1 ESTINFAN
9 IADYVY
15 DILLEYK
22 NINDDFEG
30 MTKFQVKFNINFEL
44 ICEVLIDAT
53 EQDRNLHISNSIVNA
68 VSNGDGYTYVYQSK
82 YNSKKQ
88 DYISFTYWSSITI
101 KIDFKNNI
109 VLINISYDLLHLQ
122 SEKVNVMKKIK
133 DYINNCIQQSVPEIY
148 QSIKD
153 QHIEGYEFLTIKQ

>member
-1 ESTINFAN
+1 MEKIKNKNPLEETLVCTRCSYLKPLVEFILEDAKKRKKQDVDNFTNEEESTIDFAN
-9 IADYVY
+9 ITDYVY

-30 MTKFQVKFNINFEL
+30 ATKFQVKFNINFEL
-44 ICEVLIDAT
+44 ICEALIDAT

-88 DYISFTYWSSITI
+88 DYISFTYWC
-101 KIDFKNNI
+101 NAQEE
-109 VLINISYDLLHLQ
+109 LHKYHK
-122 SEKVNVMKKIK
+122 KVEDASKR
-133 DYINNCIQQSVPEIY
+133 
-148 QSIKD
+148 
-153 QHIEGYEFLTIKQ
+153 H